1 METTDTVV
9 EEAAAELTPW
19 GDPPPPNLAEEELD
33 ILAFE
38 LWQRASRQDV
48 AAEEECSDDEEVV
61 ASHASCL

>member
-1 METTDTVV
+1 METMDLLV
-9 EEAAAELTPW
+9 EETIDKSTPW

-38 LWQRASRQDV
+38 LWQRASRQDA
-48 AAEEECSDDEEVV
+48 AAEEDCSDDEEVV